1 MGQMLDEILKM
12 ANTMLEC
19 GELRVILDE
28 FDTNFEGVTIEN
40 NGQNIIILNSRLS
53 YETQQ
58 KKFLHE
64 VKHLSHIK
72 SGRCIKTCEKEAIE
86 YSNNADVFNM
96 LLNFS

>member
-1 MGQMLDEILKM
+1 MIDELLKM

-19 GELRVILDE
+19 GELRVILEE
-28 FDTNFEGVTIEN
+28 FDTNFEGTTIEN
-40 NGQNIIILNSRLS
+40 NGQNIIVLNSKLS

-72 SGRCIKTCEKEAIE
+72 SDIPVQICENEAIE
-86 YSNNADVFNM
+86 YSNNVDVFNM
-96 LLNFS
+96 LLSFN